1 MDIGKIVRT
10 HRKWAGLTQ
19 IELARIAGVG
29 KTVIHDIEKGKET
42 IRFQTLGKV
51 CRVLNVTLT
60 WESPFRE
67 KFDQLELAANKNESS
82 QRKQS

>member
-1 MDIGKIVRT
+1 MDIAKIVRT

-19 IELARIAGVG
+19 IELAKIAGVG

-51 CRVLNVTLT
+51 CRVLNITLT

-67 KFDQLELAANKNESS
+67 KFEQLELAANENKPG
-82 QRKQS
+82 QRDPS